1 MSGHGVAMVTGAG
14 QGIGRAIAESALACG
29 YTVLAVDKDPS
40 GIESLAAAAQG
51 PGQAHAL
58 SCDLT
63 DFERTAEWVDR
74 VVAEF
79 GPPDVLFNNAGS
91 GRFGPLETTALAD
104 WQAILDLNLTSVF
117 VLTQAVGRHMIAA
130 RRGSIV
136 TTASIAASAFNVGS
150 QAYSPS
156 KAAVEML
163 TRGFA
168 VEWGCYGIR
177 ANSVSPGYTRTPL
190 TEPIFADEETLQRR
204 LAKIPLRRIAGPE
217 EIADVALFLA
227 SDAARYVSGQNWV
240 VDGGALT
247 TALSMPGIPLAGAWS

>member
-74 VVAEF
+74 VVAEL
-79 GPPDVLFNNAGS
+79 GPPDVLFDNAGS

-104 WQAILDLNLTSVF
+104 WQAILD
-117 VLTQAVGRHMIAA
+117 
-130 RRGSIV
+130 
-136 TTASIAASAFNVGS
+136 
-150 QAYSPS
+150 
-156 KAAVEML
+156 
-163 TRGFA
+163 
-168 VEWGCYGIR
+168 
-177 ANSVSPGYTRTPL
+177 TRTPL

-204 LAKIPLRRIAGPE
+204 LAKIPLGRIAGPE

-247 TALSMPGIPLAGAWS
+247 TALSMPGIPLAGASS